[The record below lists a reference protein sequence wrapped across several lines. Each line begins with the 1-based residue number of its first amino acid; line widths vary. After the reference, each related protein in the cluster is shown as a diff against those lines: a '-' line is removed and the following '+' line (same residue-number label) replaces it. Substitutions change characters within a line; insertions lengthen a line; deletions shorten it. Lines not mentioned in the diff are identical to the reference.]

1 LPAAFQTAR
10 LHGNKLTNRRCNR
23 HQLPLQLPKP
33 PQISLETRDVF
44 IECTATDL
52 TKAKVVLNTVCSMF
66 SEYCS
71 SPYVVEPVEVIDSF
85 GESHGERQCS
95 RWYMLGAV
103 AGCL

>member
-1 LPAAFQTAR
+1 
-10 LHGNKLTNRRCNR
+10 
-23 HQLPLQLPKP
+23 
-33 PQISLETRDVF
+33 VF

-85 GESHGERQCS
+85 GESHGEQQCS
-95 RWYMLGAV
+95 AWYASDSTVGFLGTVLFRGPWLSSTARATMKGNV
-103 AGCL
+103 SYCGCAG